1 MVCVP
6 VGGGEEIDSIPGG
19 GGGGGGKLSRKG
31 SRVDLEGRA
40 GG

>member
-6 VGGGEEIDSIPGG
+6 VGGGEEIGSIPGG
-19 GGGGGGKLSRKG
+19 RGRKLSRKG

>member
-19 GGGGGGKLSRKG
+19 GEGEGESCLGK
-31 SRVDLEGRA
+31 DLG
-40 GG
+40 